1 MAAIVSQPDLS
12 YQIAQATA
20 LNRQLDEL
28 NTKLDELNQL
38 LETINNTYPQ
48 EETN

>member
-1 MAAIVSQPDLS
+1 MTQPDLS

-20 LNRQLDEL
+20 LNNQLNEL

-38 LETINNTYPQ
+38 LETINNTYQQ

>member
-1 MAAIVSQPDLS
+1 MQPDLS

-20 LNRQLDEL
+20 LNQQLADL
-28 NTKLDELNQL
+28 NQKLDELNQL